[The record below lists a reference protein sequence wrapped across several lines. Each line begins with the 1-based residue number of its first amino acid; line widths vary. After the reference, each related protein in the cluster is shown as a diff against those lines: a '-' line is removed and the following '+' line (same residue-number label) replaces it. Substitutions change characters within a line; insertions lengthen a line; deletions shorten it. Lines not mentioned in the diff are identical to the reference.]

1 MVHGRKKVCCN
12 STHVLPSYI
21 ILKRDLNEKMKRE
34 IKIGDMLT
42 VTDKSS
48 PNVKPKD
55 LNCPLVVD
63 CITFLSIRPSVP
75 LYNVL
80 LMEVWIAHLSKAVTW
95 LSRLL
100 PGGTQQSA
108 SYATLLL
115 LKYVQTCKPTGLFAW
130 REAVWCDVS
139 SHKTGS
145 WTSLKSLTYVTHQPN
160 IWNKTKN
167 IILILKDSPLWR
179 NSRENRRKM
188 DRRVK

>member
-1 MVHGRKKVCCN
+1 MTKCDH
-12 STHVLPSYI
+12 TL
-21 ILKRDLNEKMKRE
+21 E

-42 VTDKSS
+42 VSTDNKSS

-63 CITFLSIRPSVP
+63 CITCLSVRPSVP

-80 LMEVWIAHLSKAVTW
+80 LMEVWITHFSKAVTC

-115 LKYVQTCKPTGLFAW
+115 MKYVLTCKPTGLFAW

-139 SHKTGS
+139 SYKTGS
-145 WTSLKSLTYVTHQPN
+145 WTSLKSLTSVTHQHN

-167 IILILKDSPLWR
+167 IILIVKDSPFWWKR
-179 NSRENRRKM
+179 RENKRKLTEE
-188 DRRVK
+188 